1 MRDEWRTMN
10 DEHPNVTNV
19 CFNHILLMV
28 MMTIDAFVCGYTQP
42 LRTHPTVGHTTAT
55 WKMSDIAAGEE
66 HSGFEV
72 RTMMMMMAVARTR
85 TKTRASSMGMLRL
98 LDWTKTNNRLM
109 CSLKLVSI
117 VLWFSGLQWNLLRLF
132 PLPQRN
138 VVLLTSL
145 VRRGIVLQGDGRESA

>member
-1 MRDEWRTMN
+1 MHCVWVRITTKN
-10 DEHPNVTNV
+10 P
-19 CFNHILLMV
+19 
-28 MMTIDAFVCGYTQP
+28 
-42 LRTHPTVGHTTAT
+42 PTVGHTTTTT

-72 RTMMMMMAVARTR
+72 RTMMMMAVARTR
-85 TKTRASSMGMLRL
+85 TKARASSLGMLHL

-117 VLWFSGLQWNLLRLF
+117 VLWFSGLRNLLRLF

-145 VRRGIVLQGDGRESA
+145 VRRGIVLQGDGREGI